1 MAVAVDDDTST
12 ARGLLQLVLDQE
24 RCDHNT
30 FARRLAAHHQRL
42 GLGTMA
48 CRPEKIS
55 RWKKGRTRPDR
66 RATIAMADMLGVP
79 LDQAH
84 ALGWPHWLR
93 LALRDDRALLA
104 SPWTPSGTVQA
115 LELVGGFADMERR
128 EFVITGGTLA
138 ALLASWTAAAPATAV
153 LTSNRRPLI
162 NDDTVRLIDDRL
174 ATLRHLDDQ
183 IGSGQTYALAC
194 AERRMITHTLK
205 NTSCSTTTGRRL
217 FAAAAEASR
226 ISGWCALDS
235 GHPAQAQRH
244 YLAAL
249 RSAGSAADPV
259 VTANTLG
266 FWAMLRYSTGDP
278 EGALQLVDAAH
289 RHAARTDSR
298 RMTAVLHAR
307 ASRAHARAGNTL
319 ASQRAE
325 HAMFDTYERAGPP
338 DHEPTCVYW
347 INRDELHGW
356 AATNALDLRDPRR
369 ALTHHAAIT
378 PAHQPA
384 PRTAALRLA
393 RQADAHLALGDIEAA
408 VHTADQAVQILGG
421 VASSRGTSLL
431 TGLKNKLAVHVGGH
445 IPARFVAEERSGAR
459 ARQPTRRGPNG
470 SPRRDPA

>member
-1 MAVAVDDDTST
+1 MAAVVDDG
-12 ARGLLQLVLDQE
+12 AGGLLQSVFDQE
-24 RCDHNT
+24 RCDGNT
-30 FARRLAAHHQRL
+30 FARCLAAHHQRL

-55 RWKKGRTRPDR
+55 RWKKGRSRPDR

-79 LDQAH
+79 LDQVH

-115 LELVGGFADMERR
+115 LELVGGSADMERR

-138 ALLASWTAAAPATAV
+138 ALLANWAAASPATAV
-153 LTSNRRPLI
+153 LTSHRRPLI
-162 NDDTVRLIDDRL
+162 NDHTPRLIEDRL

-194 AERRMITHTLK
+194 AERRMITHTLQ
-205 NTSCSTTTGRRL
+205 NTAYSATTGRRL
-217 FAAAAEASR
+217 FAAAEASR
-226 ISGWCALDS
+226 ISGWCAVDS

-259 VTANTLG
+259 ITANTLG

-278 EGALQLVDAAH
+278 EGALQLIDAAH
-289 RHAARTDSR
+289 RHAARTDSP

-307 ASRAHARAGNTL
+307 ASRAYARAGNTL
-319 ASQRAE
+319 ASRRAE
-325 HAMFDTYERAGPP
+325 HAMFDTYERAGSP
-338 DHEPTCVYW
+338 DDEPACVYW
-347 INRDELHGW
+347 INHDELHGW

-369 ALTHHAAIT
+369 ALTHHAAISN
-378 PAHQPA
+378 AHQTGTHDQPA
-384 PRTAALRLA
+384 PRTAALRLT
-393 RQADAHLALGDIEAA
+393 READAYLALGDIDAA
-408 VHTADQAVQILGG
+408 VHTANQAVRTLGT
-421 VASSRGTSLL
+421 VASARGTRLL
-431 TGLKNKLAVHVGGH
+431 TGLKNKLAVHETPMVRGF
-445 IPARFVAEERSGAR
+445 PESYEERSGTA
-459 ARQPTRRGPNG
+459 
-470 SPRRDPA
+470 